1 MSTYTRND
9 KIVTFCIDGN
19 EKGTIMLVLE
29 NPQFI
34 YTTCNY
40 LKEMNNLKVLNGCRV
55 SILNCDGN
63 QDDFYNSI
71 KPIINSIILEY
82 NGNLDE
88 SHKICYY
95 YFYSDLDD
103 AALRYNNWYVLR
115 FLDQE
120 IDSETHIIA
129 EGTNEIYVQGVKT
142 MVYDYILNNDVG
154 KENVDL
160 ISVDRN

>member
-1 MSTYTRND
+1 MLSYTRND
-9 KIVTFCIDGN
+9 NIVTFCIDGN

-95 YFYSDLDD
+95 YFYSDFYD
-103 AALRYNNWYVLR
+103 ATLCYDQWHVLR

-120 IDSETHIIA
+120 INEELRITEA
-129 EGTNEIYVQGVKT
+129 ELKVDYIQGVKT
-142 MVYDYILNNDVG
+142 MVYDYILNNDV
-154 KENVDL
+154 
-160 ISVDRN
+160 